1 MARSGSSMQLTRA
14 ADYGVRVMIHLAT
27 LPAGERAL
35 LPRLASATG
44 TPESF
49 LSKVLQSLCRAK
61 FIASR
66 RGQAGGFEMLPAGR
80 EATMRAVIE
89 AIDGPIRLNVCLMSG
104 ASCGRKLH
112 CPAHPVWTSAQE
124 AMMAVLDAS
133 SIAALAIQSAGPQ
146 PSSGKWVTAPPG
158 AQAKTK
164 PTQQALTQSSGV
176 IPLVRSAE
184 EPIER
189 RAASRPRPA

>member
-14 ADYGVRVMIHLAT
+14 ADYAVRVMIHLAT
-27 LPAGERAL
+27 LPAGERTL
-35 LPRLASATG
+35 LPTLAKATAS
-44 TPESF
+44 PESF

-66 RGQAGGFEMLPAGR
+66 RGQTGGFEILPAGR

-104 ASCGRKLH
+104 ASCSRKLH
-112 CPAHPVWTSAQE
+112 CSAHPVWTSAQD

-133 SIAALAIQSAGPQ
+133 NISTLAIQAAGPR
-146 PSSGKWVTAPPG
+146 PPSGKWVAAPSGPP
-158 AQAKTK
+158 AKTK
-164 PTQQALTQSSGV
+164 KARRSKQLTT
-176 IPLVRSAE
+176 I
-184 EPIER
+184 
-189 RAASRPRPA
+189 